1 MANWDWRTGMSLERS
16 NPVLA
21 ERVGV
26 SAPVDMTSVWGPCE
40 SIGKVLRAPVRSLQQ
55 KAAPQ

>member
-1 MANWDWRTGMSLERS
+1 MSLERS

-26 SAPVDMTSVWGPCE
+26 SAPVDMTSVLGQCE
-40 SIGKVLRAPVRSLQQ
+40 SIGKVLRASVRSLQQ
-55 KAAPQ
+55 KATPQ